1 VPDRASGVDG
11 FGIRPP
17 RRSGIETESRITGSL
32 GTGSFGME
40 PETAP
45 EVKNA
50 QMQASGAVGGATDA
64 FPARS
69 RCPATAQVISLQRIA
84 DTWAANGAGMT
95 TKASPTGCVSSHQ
108 AVMLLAMSSGCFAQV
123 TVVGCSLRGLD

>member
-1 VPDRASGVDG
+1 MPDRASGVDG
-11 FGIRPP
+11 FGIRSP
-17 RRSGIETESRITGSL
+17 RRSGIETESRITGSV

-40 PETAP
+40 PATAP

-50 QMQASGAVGGATDA
+50 EMQASGAVGGATDA

-84 DTWAANGAGMT
+84 DTWAANGGRDDHESLADWVRV
-95 TKASPTGCVSSHQ
+95 KPQ
-108 AVMLLAMSSGCFAQV
+108 AVMLLAMSSGCSAQV